1 MGRVAR
7 IAGGEPPALRFR
19 HLIHAINHG
28 RLLDLSEQQGRL
40 VQSLLTLATIEAGL
54 DHRGTLDLAAIAERM
69 ARTAEGTGPRVG
81 GGKPRAGEGDG
92 PGAEGNS
99 PRGQCGN
106 RSRGSREDPRG
117 RLPGPPDW

>member
-19 HLIHAINHG
+19 DLIHAINHG

-40 VQSLLTLATIEAGL
+40 LQSLLTLAKSEAGL
-54 DHRGTLDLAAIAERM
+54 DHRGPLDLAEIAERM

-81 GGKPRAGEGDG
+81 GGNPRAGEG
-92 PGAEGNS
+92 EGVGLGLAIVKS
-99 PRGQCGN
+99 
-106 RSRGSREDPRG
+106 
-117 RLPGPPDW
+117 